1 MVISILFNLTFLS
14 LVFSISFFSIRSLCG
29 GYHCN
34 SSVKCYFTT
43 LGIYIIFLAI
53 SFLSHQIIN
62 TFNFI
67 ASIIGIL
74 LIFFLAPMASINNK
88 VSLRRLKKCKFYVV
102 SICGVH
108 AALLFIFQT
117 QSVIM
122 LKYPIS
128 FSLLVTGIMLLIGK
142 KSTSVVKKQK
152 CQINIFWRNKH
163 EKTDYEEN
171 SKNN

>member
-1 MVISILFNLTFLS
+1 MVISTLFNLTFLS
-14 LVFSISFFSIRSLCG
+14 LIFSISFFSIRSLCG
-29 GYHCN
+29 GYHCD

-43 LGIYIIFLAI
+43 LGIYIIFVAI
-53 SFLSHQIIN
+53 SFLPHQIIN
-62 TFNFI
+62 SFNFT

-74 LIFFLAPMASINNK
+74 FILFLAPMESINNE
-88 VSLRRLKKCKFYVV
+88 VSFRRLKKCKFCVMC
-102 SICGVH
+102 ICGVH
-108 AALLFIFQT
+108 TALLFILQMK
-117 QSVIM
+117 SVIM

-128 FSLLVTGIMLLIGK
+128 FSLLVTGVMLIIGK